1 MLIAREIYA
10 NYVRRQVLHG
20 VSISVA
26 PGEIVSVVGPNGA
39 GKSTLL
45 KVIAGV
51 LVPRSGRVM
60 FGDKDV
66 SNLAQFERA
75 RAGIGYL
82 MQGSQVFCS
91 LTVEENLRLAIFS
104 HKNSRGKAS
113 FHDVLEQAP
122 DLEQWL
128 GRRAGLLSAGQRQLV
143 ALAMIMLDKQH
154 KRVLLLDEPLASL
167 SPGAAQDV
175 LSTIRKIRE
184 NSNVSILVVE
194 QNIGAVIEVSNR
206 VYVIKGG
213 VVVAEE
219 DSNSIDARKIEEA
232 YFG

>member
-91 LTVEENLRLAIFS
+91 LTVEENLRLA
-104 HKNSRGKAS
+104 
-113 FHDVLEQAP
+113 
-122 DLEQWL
+122 
-128 GRRAGLLSAGQRQLV
+128 
-143 ALAMIMLDKQH
+143 
-154 KRVLLLDEPLASL
+154 
-167 SPGAAQDV
+167 
-175 LSTIRKIRE
+175 
-184 NSNVSILVVE
+184 
-194 QNIGAVIEVSNR
+194 
-206 VYVIKGG
+206 
-213 VVVAEE
+213 
-219 DSNSIDARKIEEA
+219 
-232 YFG
+232 